1 VAPGGTCQYFFT
13 FTPTQAGQATATS
26 FSTTNGGDI
35 VVNLRGTGVGSTATY
50 SPLVIDF
57 GPVVPGTTSTQQA
70 VTIINTGLATLA
82 NFAGGA
88 PGVPFNAT
96 QNCAGGVAPGASC
109 QFFFTFTPLESGR
122 YHKDSIVSTNAGNI
136 VIELW
141 GGEPLKLCL
150 PVVIR

>member
-1 VAPGGTCQYFFT
+1 MAGRRVLILVIILIMLSIGGQSIIAQGAAEA
-13 FTPTQAGQATATS
+13 FTPFTGTRMF
-26 FSTTNGGDI
+26 FSPI
-35 VVNLRGTGVGSTATY
+35 SL
-50 SPLVIDF
+50 DF
-57 GPVVPGTTSTQQA
+57 GPVGIGSTSLVQT
-70 VTIINTGLATLA
+70 VTITNTGSVPLA